1 YGGGN
6 GAMERNMRK
15 WVQEMIGEQKK
26 RALPVLSFP
35 AVQLMGCTVRELIG
49 SAQLQA
55 EGMRRVAERVPSA
68 AAVSLMDLSV
78 EAEAF
83 GAPVRVSDDEVPSV
97 TGRIVEDEEQAR
109 ALAVPPVG
117 AGRTG

>member
-1 YGGGN
+1 
-6 GAMERNMRK
+6 MERNMRK

-55 EGMRRVAERVPSA
+55 EVLPLPLLPQSTTYSPRR
-68 AAVSLMDLSV
+68 M
-78 EAEAF
+78 
-83 GAPVRVSDDEVPSV
+83 VRLTSDRDGLPTE
-97 TGRIVEDEEQAR
+97 G
-109 ALAVPPVG
+109 
-117 AGRTG
+117 